1 MAITSIKTGSSFT
14 NLQKYNDFLG
24 PNPAFIPNSYES
36 IATITVSGT
45 STTSFTFSSISSTY
59 TSLQLRGVVR
69 TGGNDT
75 IWMRLNGNTGTN
87 YSAHSIKGSSDS
99 TVGTDA
105 NSNANKIN
113 PIAWTIGTTGI
124 WGASIIDIHD
134 YTSTTRNKTVKAFF
148 GADNNDTTGAG
159 KIYLTSGN
167 LRSTSA
173 IDSVTIA
180 ADTAFTAGTTF
191 ALYGIKGA

>member
-1 MAITSIKTGSSFT
+1 MAGIQLGLIGSFPTPVTSSF
-14 NLQKYNDFLG
+14 
-24 PNPAFIPNSYES
+24 ES
-36 IATITVSGT
+36 IATITVSGGST
-45 STTSFTFSSISSTY
+45 SSFTFSSIPSTY
-59 TSLQLRGVVR
+59 TSLQLRGIVR
-69 TGGNDT
+69 TGANNET
-75 IWMRLNGNTGTN
+75 VWMRLNGDTGSN
-87 YSAHSIKGSSDS
+87 YSAHALKGNSDS

-105 NSNANKIN
+105 NANANKIN

-159 KIYLTSGN
+159 KIYLASGS

-180 ADTAFTAGTTF
+180 ADSVFTAGTTF